1 MTVENMDTKIEL
13 VQVLDLDIL
22 EQYTQAIGGKVLLGS
37 VDLFAEQYPQYLNI
51 LKQHFNNGDYDLTA
65 AEGHKMK
72 GAAGSIGL
80 ARLALWGQMIQSRDQ
95 DQWIENTAKIIKL
108 LENSYVSDIETLRQY
123 LNNC

>member
-1 MTVENMDTKIEL
+1 MIIENMDTQIEL

-37 VDLFAEQYPQYLNI
+37 VDLFAEQYPQYLKV
-51 LKQHFNNGDYDLTA
+51 LRQHYDNGDYDSTA

-80 ARLALWGQMIQSRDQ
+80 ARLSLWGQMIQSRDQ
-95 DQWIENTAKIIKL
+95 EQWVENTAKVIKL
-108 LENSYVSDIETLRQY
+108 LESTYVSDIETLRSY